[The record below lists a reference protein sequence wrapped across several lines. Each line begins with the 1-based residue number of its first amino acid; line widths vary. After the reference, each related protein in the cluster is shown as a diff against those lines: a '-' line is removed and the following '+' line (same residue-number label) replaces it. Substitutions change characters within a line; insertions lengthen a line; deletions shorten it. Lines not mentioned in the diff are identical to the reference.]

1 MNGFTKIKND
11 LIVSNLNSNEF
22 RILCY
27 LIARSKNGECFPSV
41 GTIAKDIYISKRTVM
56 RSIENLIKENYIQKE
71 NRIIG
76 SGKKTSNLYTINE
89 KYLTKKTKQEI
100 FETTQ
105 EEVEKQEMFDYD
117 WLNEEE

>member
-1 MNGFTKIKND
+1 MNGFTKIKNK

-41 GTIAKDIYISKRTVM
+41 GTIARDINISKRTIV
-56 RSIENLIKENYIQKE
+56 RSLDNLIEENYIQKE
-71 NRIIG
+71 NRFLG
-76 SGKKTSNLYTINE
+76 TGKRTSNLYTINE
-89 KYLTKKTKQEI
+89 EYLSKKTKQEI

-105 EEVEKQEMFDYD
+105 KEIEEPFDYD
-117 WLNEEE
+117 WLNEED